1 MCLRTSRLGL
11 LLLGKSV
18 EAVLADN
25 TLFFCLEGA
34 RESGFLFT
42 DNDRSHSTLRP
53 GKIKTIEMFECCSQ
67 FIKGFFT
74 EGIII
79 FS

>member
-25 TLFFCLEGA
+25 TLLFCLEGA

-42 DNDRSHSTLRP
+42 DNDRSHSPLRP
-53 GKIKTIEMFECCSQ
+53 GKIKLQKRPTVAHNL
-67 FIKGFFT
+67 
-74 EGIII
+74 
-79 FS
+79 